1 MFELSYYKRWS
12 NMDALALSKYYEI
25 NLDNICDSQQQYFVS
40 RDLKCWIFINKAG
53 SFGVFQINKK
63 LK

>member
-1 MFELSYYKRWS
+1 
-12 NMDALALSKYYEI
+12 MDALALSKYYEI